1 MQSFLK
7 LIPFNC
13 ISQNFE
19 ANDAENSA
27 GVSLSQSKL
36 VDGKIKVRVVDDS
49 SVNSSFLA
57 ESIASD
63 EQQCVRVSPEELNQP
78 IRPSHQTLKED
89 SMSETFSFGDFEEL
103 EELLDE
109 NDQSGF
115 SRAMD
120 DGSLSSCNLNYHAIY
135 GHSESGIDPSSANN
149 SRNAGSSRNNSISG
163 MSSSMGT
170 VGQRS
175 GAIHDS
181 KRIETTLY
189 STSHVNPQRQLAL
202 KKKQQQQQLQL
213 TQQKNELLEKKLH
226 DIEKLID
233 SDFSEHSLQTKMLNN
248 ERAK

>member
-1 MQSFLK
+1 MFLQIIF
-7 LIPFNC
+7 LLC

-19 ANDAENSA
+19 ANDIHDSS
-27 GVSLSQSKL
+27 GVSLAQSKH
-36 VDGKIKVRVVDDS
+36 VDDKVRVKVTDDV

-63 EQQCVRVSPEELNQP
+63 EQQCVRVSPEELHQP
-78 IRPSHQTLKED
+78 TRSLHQTRKEE
-89 SMSETFSFGDFEEL
+89 SMSETFSFGEFEEL
-103 EELLDE
+103 EELLDD

-115 SRAMD
+115 SHPLD

-135 GHSESGIDPSSANN
+135 GHSESGMDLNSANN
-149 SRNAGSSRNNSISG
+149 SRNAGSSRNNSISA

-170 VGQRS
+170 VGHRN
-175 GAIHDS
+175 GAIQ
-181 KRIETTLY
+181 KTLF
-189 STSHVNPQRQLAL
+189 SNSQVNPQHQLAM
-202 KKKQQQQQLQL
+202 KKKQQQQQQQQQLQL

-233 SDFSEHSLQTKMLNN
+233 SDFSEHSLQTKMLNH

>member
-7 LIPFNC
+7 LIHLNC

-19 ANDAENSA
+19 ANDSA
-27 GVSLSQSKL
+27 GVSLYQSKL
-36 VDGKIKVRVVDDS
+36 VDGKVKVRVVDDS

-89 SMSETFSFGDFEEL
+89 SISETFSFGDFEQL

-115 SRAMD
+115 SRALD

-149 SRNAGSSRNNSISG
+149 SRHAGSSRNNSTSG

-189 STSHVNPQRQLAL
+189 STSQVNPQRQLAL
-202 KKKQQQQQLQL
+202 KNKQQQQQQQLQL